1 MPNFKPKKLK
11 KIKKKGKIK
20 ITLDKKHR
28 EKMLEFQNIKQT
40 LIPVLNK
47 ELDILKIKFKN

>member
-28 EKMLEFQNIKQT
+28 EKMLEFQNIKH
-40 LIPVLNK
+40 
-47 ELDILKIKFKN
+47 ILFKII